1 MKTTKTTTNKVSQA
15 ITDKINAI
23 NKLEQKAKTKTLT
36 TYELK
41 RLVNAK
47 MYLENKSLSKVY
59 KELSRSNKNENQ
71 NDEIKPLINQM
82 LGNNKFPTF
91 AEFAEKSQG
100 TYFSTWKGLT
110 ILCKFNIKAQTQDKL
125 ERQNKAI
132 AKK

>member
-1 MKTTKTTTNKVSQA
+1 MKNTTNTNNKVSQA

-23 NKLEQKAKTKTLT
+23 NKLQEKAKTKTLT

-59 KELSRSNKNENQ
+59 KELSNPNE
-71 NDEIKPLINQM
+71 EIKPLIDKM

-91 AEFAEKSQG
+91 AEFAEKSKG

-125 ERQNKAI
+125 ERQNKEI

>member
-1 MKTTKTTTNKVSQA
+1 MKTTNNTNKVSKA
-15 ITDKINAI
+15 ITKKIEAI
-23 NKLEQKAKTKTLT
+23 NKLQEKAKNETLT

-59 KELSRSNKNENQ
+59 KELSRANKGKNEQ
-71 NDEIKPLINQM
+71 DEIKPLITQM
-82 LGNNKFPTF
+82 LGKNKFPTF
-91 AEFAEKSQG
+91 AEFAEKANG

-110 ILCKFNIKAQTQDKL
+110 ILCKFNLNAERKTKVA
-125 ERQNKAI
+125 RQNKAI